1 MRKYEVMFILQPGLD
16 EEAIVSF
23 TDGLQAIMAFV
34 MDVAVHPAHQGRGLA
49 RTLLYAGMQLLQ
61 ARGATRAVL
70 GTSSDNLAM
79 QAAARAAGYRVESER
94 VWLSWRAGE

>member
-1 MRKYEVMFILQPGLD
+1 MPREPYAAPLG
-16 EEAIVSF
+16 IVCFLASALSHSIRL
-23 TDGLQAIMAFV
+23 GRQIWQ
-34 MDVAVHPAHQGRGLA
+34 AHQGRGLA
-49 RTLLYAGMQLLQ
+49 RTLLYAGMRLLQ

-94 VWLSWRAGE
+94 IWLSWRAGE